1 MSTQTE
7 EKKSVGLDWILFLV
21 STVVM
26 LYMLFISSPWFWVAL
41 PFSLTY
47 LVKGLRV
54 I

>member
-1 MSTQTE
+1 MSVQTE
-7 EKKSVGLDWILFLV
+7 EKKSTNLDWMLFFG
-21 STVVM
+21 STAVM
-26 LYMLFISSPWFWVAL
+26 IYMLIISSPWFWVAL